1 MEREELRERGYIL
14 LLFGYNHDC
23 KVPSLTLRAVPLFC
37 MKRFSPVKFMG
48 VYPTLTIPLAPSY
61 CEMYCM
67 C

>member
-1 MEREELRERGYIL
+1 MKEGIYS

-48 VYPTLTIPLAPSY
+48 VYPTLTIPLAP
-61 CEMYCM
+61 ELL
-67 C
+67 